1 LEVFEASPLASVFSE
16 LFHWFGKRLPAAP
29 QVAASNRTVA
39 AALLGWRRCS
49 ILRHQTIILA
59 VTMPACAA

>member
-1 LEVFEASPLASVFSE
+1 VFSQ

-29 QVAASNRTVA
+29 RVAASNRTVA